1 MLLEQLR
8 YRKKKDDSF
17 LDRKIHGLGGC
28 SVRGRT
34 ANVYVVAARW
44 RSLMEFQCPPSKVL
58 VGRLPQRSLLLA
70 VVSVMLLHLL
80 AGCSSQQSRLHAES
94 VPPGSLRLAQV
105 AYIVPRAEIL
115 TSEFV
120 VRSLQA
126 SGIGESDIHDGSI
139 TVGRVECCGGRNE
152 KATAAIFYVPNDIK
166 VEVGDIV
173 EIRSGSAGNL
183 ETPNGPVNMLTRI
196 REKHGDHDRQCRWDP
211 PETNLWMRILYC
223 EWMQAEGWTLEKDGF
238 AKYWIKQSR

>member
-1 MLLEQLR
+1 
-8 YRKKKDDSF
+8 
-17 LDRKIHGLGGC
+17 
-28 SVRGRT
+28 
-34 ANVYVVAARW
+34 
-44 RSLMEFQCPPSKVL
+44 MEFQCPPSKVL

-70 VVSVMLLHLL
+70 VVGVTLLHLL

-152 KATAAIFYVPNDIK
+152 KATAALFYVPNDIK

-223 EWMQAEGWTLEKDGF
+223 EWMQADGWTLEKDGF